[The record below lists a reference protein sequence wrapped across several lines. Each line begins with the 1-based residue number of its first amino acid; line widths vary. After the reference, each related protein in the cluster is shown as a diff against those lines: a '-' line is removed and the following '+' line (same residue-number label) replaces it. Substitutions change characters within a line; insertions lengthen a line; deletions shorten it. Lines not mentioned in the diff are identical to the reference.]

1 MMMIIKRDLPL
12 KIKSKDLQIRSNK
25 NDVWTCIYETLSNIF
40 IYPSHCL
47 ICFYHQ
53 FCYLKM

>member
-1 MMMIIKRDLPL
+1 MMIINRDLPL